1 MFGENF
7 TLFDFE
13 ENPLDKSDGSSL
25 MSESELGSEES
36 NESDKV
42 PRTTLI

>member
-1 MFGENF
+1 MFGEDF
-7 TLFDFE
+7 TPFDFD

-42 PRTTLI
+42 PRN

>member
-1 MFGENF
+1 MYGEGY
-7 TLFDFE
+7 TPFDFD

-25 MSESELGSEES
+25 VSESERSVEDSG

-42 PRTTLI
+42 P